1 MKLSAKWTKYL
12 LALPESGMGY
22 QKVDIV
28 LSNGQIINDVIVH
41 NAEEIELPEAFND
54 MKESEIYKIKLRIK

>member
-1 MKLSAKWTKYL
+1 M